1 MRHQSDSLYKVVDA
15 LNPHVTLLSTIY
27 TYVLG
32 FNTFYKTY
40 SGNASFGQIYTELM
54 EEGKQDNYM
63 LLNAYLFHGLR
74 LCVPVF
80 FFFFCKSISFMNC
93 IVRGI
98 LDRIRLGSSIHRLL
112 A

>member
-80 FFFFCKSISFMNC
+80 FFFFLQEHIIHELHCKGHF
-93 IVRGI
+93 GQDKTW
-98 LDRIRLGSSIHRLL
+98 L
-112 A
+112 